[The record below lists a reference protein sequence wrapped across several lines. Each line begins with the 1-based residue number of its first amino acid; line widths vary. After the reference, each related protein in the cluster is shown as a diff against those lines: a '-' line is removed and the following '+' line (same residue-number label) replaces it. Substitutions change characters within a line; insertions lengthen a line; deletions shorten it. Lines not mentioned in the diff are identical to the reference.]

1 MAQHQSKLI
10 QHLGII
16 AELCNEVKLTE
27 KIDELI
33 PKEKRAIS
41 IGQAVQGMILNAL
54 GYAGRA
60 LYLTKRFFVNR
71 PVEQL
76 IGPDVTAEQFNDA
89 ALGTALDSI
98 YKYGVTEL
106 FFQIASKIL
115 REQGIET
122 RFAHLDSTTF
132 TLHGEYNSECEDIP
146 EGLIHITKGYSKDN
160 APDLNQVV
168 VQLICSNRSSIP
180 MWLEALSGNT
190 SDKKSFAKTVK
201 EFQKQFKAKEMPFI
215 VMDWSVLFREKYR

>member
-1 MAQHQSKLI
+1 MSQHQSKLI

-16 AELCNEVKLTE
+16 AELCNEVKLAE
-27 KIDELI
+27 KIDQLMPEN
-33 PKEKRAIS
+33 KRLVS
-41 IGQAVQGMILNAL
+41 IGKTVQAMIINAL

-76 IGPDVTAEQFNDA
+76 IGPEVTSDQLNDA
-89 ALGTALDSI
+89 ALGTALDSL

-106 FFQIASKIL
+106 FFQVASKIL

-132 TLHGEYNSECEDIP
+132 TLHGEYNSEFDDIP
-146 EGLIHITKGYSKDN
+146 EGVIHITKGYSKDN

-168 VQLICSNRSSIP
+168 IQLI
-180 MWLEALSGNT
+180 
-190 SDKKSFAKTVK
+190 
-201 EFQKQFKAKEMPFI
+201 
-215 VMDWSVLFREKYR
+215 

>member
-16 AELCNEVKLTE
+16 AELCNEVKLAE

-71 PVEQL
+71 PVEKL
-76 IGPDVTAEQFNDA
+76 IGLNVTWGQLNDA
-89 ALGTALDSI
+89 ALGTALDSL
-98 YKYGVTEL
+98 YTYGVTEL
-106 FFQIASKIL
+106 FFQVASKIL
-115 REQGIET
+115 R
-122 RFAHLDSTTF
+122 
-132 TLHGEYNSECEDIP
+132 
-146 EGLIHITKGYSKDN
+146 
-160 APDLNQVV
+160 
-168 VQLICSNRSSIP
+168 
-180 MWLEALSGNT
+180 
-190 SDKKSFAKTVK
+190 
-201 EFQKQFKAKEMPFI
+201 
-215 VMDWSVLFREKYR
+215 

>member
-16 AELCNEVKLTE
+16 AELCNEVKLAE
-27 KIDELI
+27 KIDQLMPENYRLV
-33 PKEKRAIS
+33 S
-41 IGQAVQGMILNAL
+41 IGKTVQAMIINAL

-76 IGPDVTAEQFNDA
+76 IGPDVTSNQLNDA

-98 YKYGVTEL
+98 WKYGVTEL
-106 FFQIASKIL
+106 FFQVASKIL

-132 TLHGEYNSECEDIP
+132 TLHGEYNSEFDEAP
-146 EGLIHITKGYSKDN
+146 EGVIHITKGYSKDN

-180 MWLEALSGNT
+180 MWLEALT
-190 SDKKSFAKTVK
+190 
-201 EFQKQFKAKEMPFI
+201 QLRQI
-215 VMDWSVLFREKYR
+215 VV